1 MLRVRGLTSSPAGV
15 LGLGLASIEMAIKAE
30 RDETE
35 AGEEERKKKKTGMAR
50 RAGKSNL
57 GRQTG
62 NADGEAGTY
71 LEVQSLQNRKDQKK
85 ERRAGPNPHERGS

>member
-35 AGEEERKKKKTGMAR
+35 AGEEERKKKTGMAR

-62 NADGEAGTY
+62 NADGEGGTY
-71 LEVQSLQNRKDQKK
+71 LEVQSPQNRKDQKK

>member
-35 AGEEERKKKKTGMAR
+35 AGEEERKKKQAWRG
-50 RAGKSNL
+50 G
-57 GRQTG
+57 
-62 NADGEAGTY
+62 
-71 LEVQSLQNRKDQKK
+71 LERVI
-85 ERRAGPNPHERGS
+85 